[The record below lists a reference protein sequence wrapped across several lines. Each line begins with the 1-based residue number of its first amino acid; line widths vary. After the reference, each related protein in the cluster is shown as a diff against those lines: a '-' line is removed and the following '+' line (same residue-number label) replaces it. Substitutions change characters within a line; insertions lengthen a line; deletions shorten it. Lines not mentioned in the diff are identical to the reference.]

1 MWVGGIQLPAVAW
14 AAEEPE
20 ATAPS
25 SSEAPEAPGTAG
37 TIEATEATG
46 TAEATEPEAAEPSA
60 PAGAFVL
67 PMLPGLPGTEA
78 PRAPQAA
85 PSAAV
90 SGSVPEA
97 GAEAEAEATPE
108 AEAEAETAPSPVL
121 GEPVP
126 ASAETV
132 GAAEGGAADGPRPGR
147 VSKPVVAAALVGGL
161 VLVGLPLVLSQ
172 LGGGGPQHGPDA
184 PPPAGMNRAA
194 GGPDGFVPGF
204 DDRGNAVPEAGL
216 QAGNPSPG
224 QGDPNAAGGAAGD
237 AGTQNSV
244 DPHMNGSVPQGGSGP
259 ASGGTGS
266 TGGGG
271 SSSSGSG
278 GGGGSTG
285 GGGTG
290 GGAQPPAPGQPNAGA
305 PPAAAKTYQAVAGA
319 GCSGSGT
326 GYSQNGWF
334 DDGQAGWKTY
344 SGGWGGDGCNGR
356 FTAIPMSG
364 APKKDNGNY
373 ALWTFR
379 TGQVS
384 TGRCQVSVYIPNNKD
399 IKAVGGAPA
408 YYTVQ
413 NSLSAGSGTISS
425 FNINQRTQ
433 LGSWYNAGT
442 YDVRGGQFAV
452 MLHDRGQDWT
462 GSGDK
467 TYAHNA
473 AAAVRVSC
481 TA

>member
-1 MWVGGIQLPAVAW
+1 MGGIQLPAVAW

-20 ATAPS
+20 ATTTTASTPEAA
-25 SSEAPEAPGTAG
+25 EAP
-37 TIEATEATG
+37 
-46 TAEATEPEAAEPSA
+46 EATEPEA
-60 PAGAFVL
+60 PAAAFVL
-67 PMLPGLPGTEA
+67 PMLPDLPGPEA
-78 PRAPQAA
+78 SPAPQEAA
-85 PSAAV
+85 AS
-90 SGSVPEA
+90 SGSTPET
-97 GAEAEAEATPE
+97 EAEAET
-108 AEAEAETAPSPVL
+108 EAETAPSPVL

-126 ASAETV
+126 ASAETAGAIE
-132 GAAEGGAADGPRPGR
+132 GAAAGGSGPGR
-147 VSKPVVAAALVGGL
+147 ISKPVVAAALVGGL

-184 PPPAGMNRAA
+184 PPPAGMNRAV

-204 DDRGNAVPEAGL
+204 DDRGNTVSPEAGL
-216 QAGNPSPG
+216 QAGNPAPG
-224 QGDPNAAGGAAGD
+224 QGDPNSAGGAAGD
-237 AGTQNSV
+237 AGTRNSA
-244 DPHMNGSVPQGGSGP
+244 DAHMNGSVPQGGSGP

-271 SSSSGSG
+271 GSGSSG
-278 GGGGSTG
+278 GGTGGST
-285 GGGTG
+285 GGTG
-290 GGAQPPAPGQPNAGA
+290 GGAQPPAPGQPNAA

-326 GYSQNGWF
+326 GYSQNGWYE
-334 DDGQAGWKTY
+334 DGQAGWKTY

-413 NSLSAGSGTISS
+413 SSLSAGSGTIAS
-425 FNINQRTQ
+425 FNINQTTQ

-442 YDVRGGQFAV
+442 YDVRGGQLAV

-462 GSGDK
+462 GSGAK
-467 TYAHNA
+467 TFAHNA